1 MPKLFEYGEYI
12 VYFWSNE
19 EGEPVHVHIAVR
31 RPSEHA
37 TKVWLTSSGGCVL
50 ASNDGR
56 ISSHDL
62 DDLLEII
69 ALNYDRICDRWRSAF
84 GNERLSFYR

>member
-19 EGEPVHVHIAVR
+19 EGEPVHVHVAVR

>member
-19 EGEPVHVHIAVR
+19 EGEPVHVHVAVR

-62 DDLLEII
+62 GDLLEII

>member
-62 DDLLEII
+62 GDLLEII
-69 ALNYDRICDRWRSAF
+69 ALNYDRICDRWHSAF